1 MADTKKLASSILEAV
16 GGKDNITFITHC
28 MTRLRL
34 NLKDESIVDD
44 EEVRKIKGV
53 VGVRRVAGQY
63 QIIIGTSVDEVCTEL
78 ITLAGLSQEE
88 GTTENKKGF
97 FAKLMKLISGIMMPV
112 LPALIAC
119 GIVNALVPILSSAGA
134 LAPEDGMYV
143 LLHAIG
149 NSCMYFFPVIIG
161 GSAARFFGMDAY
173 IGAVVGASLIHPS
186 LAALSTSGG
195 SIDIAG
201 LSIPAASYA
210 STVFPAI
217 VAAWFA
223 SVIYKGFKKILP
235 EVVGYAIVPAL
246 TVLICAPISYLV
258 IGPVVNAASDLLAQ
272 GILAIYAPNPVVCS
286 LILNPIFGLV
296 LIPLG
301 LHWALVVVC
310 INNLVTLG
318 SDPILGLVCNGM
330 GVVGMVLAY
339 AYKESDPDKRSLGLS
354 TALTAFCGITE
365 PALYGVILPNKRMM
379 LASVLS
385 GTIPSIIPALFGT
398 RAFTMAGSGIFS
410 FPSYMN
416 PTGDMNSLIGAVL
429 TNAIGFVCGFIVT
442 VALHKFMP
450 DKGSN
455 AAEAQAA

>member
-1 MADTKKLASSILEAV
+1 
-16 GGKDNITFITHC
+16 
-28 MTRLRL
+28 
-34 NLKDESIVDD
+34 
-44 EEVRKIKGV
+44 
-53 VGVRRVAGQY
+53 
-63 QIIIGTSVDEVCTEL
+63 
-78 ITLAGLSQEE
+78 
-88 GTTENKKGF
+88 
-97 FAKLMKLISGIMMPV
+97 MKLINGIMMPV

-119 GIVNALVPILSSAGA
+119 GIMNAPVSILSSAGA

-149 NSCMYFFPVIIG
+149 NSCMYFFPVIIEA
-161 GSAARFFGMDAY
+161 SAARFFGMDAY
-173 IGAVVGASLIHPS
+173 IGAVIGASLIHPS
-186 LAALSTSGG
+186 LDALSASGG

-201 LSIPAASYA
+201 LSIPAVSYA

-217 VAAWFA
+217 IAAWFA

-258 IGPVVNAASDLLAQ
+258 IGPVVNAASGLLAQ
-272 GILAIYAPNPVVCS
+272 GILAIYALNPVVCS

-318 SDPILGLVCNGM
+318 SDPILGLVCNSM
-330 GVVGMVLAY
+330 GVVGMMLAY

-365 PALYGVILPNKRMM
+365 PALYGVILPNKQMM
-379 LASVLS
+379 LSSVLS
-385 GTIPSIIPALFGT
+385 GIIPSIIPALFGT

-429 TNAIGFVCGFIVT
+429 TNAIGLVCGFVVT
-442 VALHKFMP
+442 VALYKFVP
-450 DKGSN
+450 DKGSD
-455 AAEAQAA
+455 AEKSQAA